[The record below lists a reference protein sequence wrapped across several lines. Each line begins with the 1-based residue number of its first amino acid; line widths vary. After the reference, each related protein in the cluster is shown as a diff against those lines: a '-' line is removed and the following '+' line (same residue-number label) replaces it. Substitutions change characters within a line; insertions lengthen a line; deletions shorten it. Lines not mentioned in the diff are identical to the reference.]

1 MSTKKAA
8 KAIPAEIQD
17 DINRARLAHLVR
29 ALQGAFWRVGSLAT
43 AMEHAIDNADDMPM
57 LRSVLKDDLKE
68 AASVGD
74 EHGG

>member
-29 ALQGAFWRVGSLAT
+29 ALQGAFWRVGSLARYREEVRQRT
-43 AMEHAIDNADDMPM
+43 YSGE
-57 LRSVLKDDLKE
+57 V
-68 AASVGD
+68 
-74 EHGG
+74 